1 MLSMR
6 YCMKTKK
13 TIAQTVWEL
22 AEPLAQ
28 SLSYRLWDVEYVKEG
43 ADWILRIT
51 IDTEKEEGIG
61 IDDCE
66 KMHFAID
73 PVLDEVDPIEGP
85 YTLEVS
91 SPGVERALTRPEHF
105 EMMLGKKVTA
115 RCFTPVNGNRIFTGV
130 LSGADNEKI
139 TLETEAGT
147 VELPRKVV
155 SKTETVYD
163 W

>member
-1 MLSMR
+1 MA
-6 YCMKTKK
+6 KNQKGV
-13 TIAQTVWEL
+13 AQTVTEL
-22 AEPLAQ
+22 AEPIAKELG
-28 SLSYRLWDVEYVKEG
+28 YILWDVEFVREG
-43 ADWILRIT
+43 SRRILRIT
-51 IDTEKEEGIG
+51 IDSEEGITV
-61 IDDCE
+61 DDCE

-105 EMMLGKKVTA
+105 EMMLGKKVMA